1 MVYLPSKLE
10 EKMQD
15 LTIEK
20 VQDESRQGE
29 AFAPFQHDPNSYA
42 KRFYIESYGCQMN
55 FADSEVVASILNQEG
70 FGATRNLEEADL
82 IFINT
87 CSIREK
93 AEQTVRK
100 RLTEFKKLK
109 RNNKQLLVG
118 VLGCMAERL
127 KSKFLEEEKL
137 VDIVVGPD
145 AYRSLPSLVAEA
157 AGGQKAVN
165 VLLSREETYADIA
178 PVRLDSNGVSAFV
191 SIMRGCNN
199 MCSFCVVPFTRG
211 RERSRDHISILE
223 ECKDLF
229 EKGYREVTLLGQNVD
244 SYYYVPEGNDQTP
257 VTFAKL
263 LELVA
268 LISPKLLVRFSTSH
282 PKDITDEV
290 LYTIDKFDNICKYIH
305 LPVQSGSTRILQL
318 MNRTYTREWYMAK
331 VNRIREIIPDC
342 AISSDVI
349 AGFCTEEEKDHQDT
363 LRIMEYSRYDF
374 SYMFFYSERPGTLA
388 ERRYED
394 DVPEEVKKRRLQE
407 IVDLQNKLSL
417 ASNQKD
423 LGKTFT
429 VLIEGNSKKNENE
442 WKGRN
447 SQNKVIVFP
456 KEGFTADKGSFVKVK
471 VTDCTQATLR
481 GEIKEVLV

>member
-1 MVYLPSKLE
+1 MLDYVS
-10 EKMQD
+10 D
-15 LTIEK
+15 K
-20 VQDESRQGE
+20 VQDEARQGE
-29 AFAPFQHDPNSYA
+29 AFAPFAKDPNLYK

-55 FADSEVVASILNQEG
+55 FADSEIVASILNKEG
-70 FGATRNLEEADL
+70 FGATRNVEDADL

-109 RNNKQLLVG
+109 LLKRSMLVG

-145 AYRSLPSLVAEA
+145 AYRSLPGLVEEAE
-157 AGGQKAVN
+157 GGQKAVN
-165 VLLSREETYADIA
+165 VLLSRDETYADIS
-178 PVRLDSNGVSAFV
+178 PVRIDSNGVSAFV

-211 RERSRDHISILE
+211 RERSRDADSIIK
-223 ECKDLF
+223 ECTDLF
-229 EKGYREVTLLGQNVD
+229 EQGYKEVTLLGQNVD
-244 SYYYVPEGNDQTP
+244 SYYFAPQPPKGGMPETP
-257 VTFAKL
+257 ITFAIL

-268 LISPKLLVRFSTSH
+268 NISPDLRIRFSTSH
-282 PKDITDEV
+282 PKDITDDV
-290 LYTIDKFDNICKYIH
+290 LHTIAKYENICNYIH
-305 LPVQSGSTRILQL
+305 LPVQSGSSRILQL

-331 VNRIREIIPDC
+331 IKKIREIIPDC
-342 AISSDVI
+342 GISSDLI
-349 AGFCTEEEKDHQDT
+349 AGFCSETEEDHNDT
-363 LRIMEYSRYDF
+363 LSIMEYSKYDF

-388 ERRYED
+388 QKRYKD
-394 DVPEEVKKRRLQE
+394 DISLEVKKRRLQE
-407 IVDLQNKLSL
+407 IVEIQNRLSL
-417 ASNQKD
+417 DSNKKD
-423 LGKTFT
+423 IGKTFK

-447 SQNKVIVFP
+447 TQNKVIVFS
-456 KEGFTADKGSFVKVK
+456 KENYELKKGDYVMVK
-471 VTDCTQATLR
+471 VTDCTQATLLA
-481 GEIKEVLV
+481 EIINHQN